1 MAPESKKVVLVVDD
15 EADFAFIVQKNL
27 KQQGFVVEIAY
38 DGAEALEKIRT
49 DPPDAVILD
58 VMMPEK
64 TGYEVCAELKK
75 NKALEAI
82 PVILLTAVADHVS
95 STRYSHHQGITL
107 LADDYLPKPSSIE
120 DLLIRLRRL
129 VE

>member
-1 MAPESKKVVLVVDD
+1 MAPENKKVVLVVDD

-27 KQQGFVVEIAY
+27 KEEGFVVEIAY

-75 NKALEAI
+75 DKRLEAI

-95 STRYSHHQGITL
+95 STRYSHHQGITMK
-107 LADDYLPKPSSIE
+107 ADDYLPKPSSVE